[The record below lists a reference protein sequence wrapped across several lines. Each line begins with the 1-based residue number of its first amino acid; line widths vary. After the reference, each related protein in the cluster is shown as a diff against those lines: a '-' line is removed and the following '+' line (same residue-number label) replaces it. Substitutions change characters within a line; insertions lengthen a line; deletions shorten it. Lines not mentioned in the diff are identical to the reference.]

1 MDMDIRDPVHGNITL
16 THAEAHIVDTPAF
29 QRLRN
34 IKQLGFGELSFPG
47 ATHTRY
53 LHSLG
58 AFHLSG
64 IAFDSIFKNF
74 PFLNK
79 KNQKRLR
86 QVLRLGALLHDVGHG
101 PLSHACEEVM
111 PDLKDLNIKIYPKLK
126 RTQANHEDYTI
137 KLLTDSPLADAIK
150 KNFSDILPIH
160 IACLIDPRLECPDN
174 FFMDESLNFRP
185 ILSQIVSSELDVD
198 RMDYLNRD
206 SYFCGTSYGHI
217 DLDWLISN
225 LTYYQHRDQ
234 LNLAITRR
242 ALYTFDDF
250 LISRHHMYL
259 MIYFHHKSIVYD
271 EMLHMYLQSPDCTY
285 KIPSDIE
292 EYLKY
297 TDYHFY
303 QHIFQSK
310 NKWAQRISQR
320 KPYMMIYELHETEKS
335 KKPEQFK
342 KILHNEGID
351 TIHASSQA
359 RLSKYH
365 QTMSAENDRRIYVI
379 DPIFNQKPY
388 ALEETTEIFQKYE
401 QARFIE
407 RIYVNPEHK
416 VMAQNLLK
424 DFLKA

>member
-1 MDMDIRDPVHGNITL
+1 MDIRDPVHGNITL
-16 THAEAHIVDTPAF
+16 TASEAAIVDSPAF

-47 ATHTRY
+47 ATHSRY
-53 LHSLG
+53 IHSLG
-58 AFHLSG
+58 AFHLAG
-64 IAFDSIFKNF
+64 IAFDSIFKTF

-79 KNQKRLR
+79 KNQKRFR
-86 QVLRLGALLHDVGHG
+86 QALRLAALLHDVGHG

-111 PDLKDLNIKIYPKLK
+111 PDLKDLNIKVYPKLK
-126 RTQANHEDYTI
+126 RKQANHEDYTI
-137 KLLTDSPLADAIK
+137 KLLTDSPLADTLK

-160 IACLIDPRLECPDN
+160 IACLIDSKLPCPDD
-174 FFMDESLNFRP
+174 FFLDESLNFRP

-225 LTYYQHRDQ
+225 LTYYQHRNQ
-234 LNLAITRR
+234 INLAITRR

-271 EMLHMYLQSPDCTY
+271 EMLHLYLKSDDCSY
-285 KIPSDIE
+285 RIPSDVN

-297 TDYHFY
+297 TDSHLH
-303 QHIFQSK
+303 QNISDSK
-310 NKWAQRISQR
+310 NKWAQRIANR
-320 KPYMMIYELHETEKS
+320 KPYVMIYELHETEKS
-335 KKPEQFK
+335 KMPEQFK
-342 KILHNEGID
+342 NILALEDID
-351 TIHASSQA
+351 NIHASSQA

-365 QTMSAENDRRIYVI
+365 QTMDPETDRRIYVI

-388 ALEETTEIFQKYE
+388 PLEETTEIFKKYE

-407 RIYVNPEHK
+407 RIYVNPDNK
-416 VMAQNLLK
+416 VLANNLLK
-424 DFLKA
+424 EFLKN